1 MYGTAKEVRRT
12 DTKKLEA
19 LAASVRLGSFTRA
32 AEALGYTQSG
42 LTHMMNALEKEMGFP
57 VLLRDRAGV
66 RLSAEGERVFPL
78 VQECLAAAEALE
90 REVALVNSR
99 REESVRVAAYASI
112 AIHWLPE
119 VVQQFRSDHPD
130 VSVHLQ
136 MGEVE
141 EIYRWMRQGK
151 VDMCFASR
159 QEDVQAGWFHLK
171 DDPLLVILP
180 PDHELAG
187 RTAIPVELF
196 DGREMLMPSPGLYL
210 DAMRAMRSHG
220 VEPVVQQT
228 QISDSAIISLVEHGL
243 GVSVLSELVL
253 RGRSSDVVALPME
266 PPAVRELGIAVPL
279 KRELRPAVRQF
290 IAAARRII
298 EKL

>member
-1 MYGTAKEVRRT
+1 M

-19 LAASVRLGSFTRA
+19 LTAAVHLGSFTRA
-32 AEALGYTQSG
+32 AETLGYTQSG
-42 LTHMMNALEKEMGFP
+42 LTHMMNALEKELGFP
-57 VLLRDRAGV
+57 ILIRDRSGV
-66 RLSAEGERVFPL
+66 RLTADGERIFPL

-90 REVALVNSR
+90 REAALVNSQ
-99 REESVRVAAYASI
+99 REESIRVAAYASI

-141 EIYRWMRQGK
+141 EIYRWLREGK

-159 QEDVQAGWFHLK
+159 QEDIHADWFHLK

-180 PDHELAG
+180 PDLDLAG

-210 DAMRAMRSHG
+210 DAMRVMRSHG
-220 VEPVVQQT
+220 VEPVVHKT

-253 RGRSSDVVALPME
+253 RGRSSDVLALPMD

-279 KRELRPAVRQF
+279 KKELRPVVRQF
-290 IAAARRII
+290 IAEAQRII